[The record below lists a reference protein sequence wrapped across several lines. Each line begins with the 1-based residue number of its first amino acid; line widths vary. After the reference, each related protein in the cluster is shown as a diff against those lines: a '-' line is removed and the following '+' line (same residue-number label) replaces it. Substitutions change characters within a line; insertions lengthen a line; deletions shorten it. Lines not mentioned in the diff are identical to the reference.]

1 MLEVLSKNSK
11 MKIENKYYIYSV
23 LLPCKLEYMLDT
35 MMKKNTHGS
44 NDYRMRWILKQYAD
58 SNIQLIFPDIIRFLI

>member
-35 MMKKNTHGS
+35 MMKVT
-44 NDYRMRWILKQYAD
+44 
-58 SNIQLIFPDIIRFLI
+58 

>member
-35 MMKKNTHGS
+35 MMKVTRLVWS
-44 NDYRMRWILKQYAD
+44 TLD
-58 SNIQLIFPDIIRFLI
+58 F